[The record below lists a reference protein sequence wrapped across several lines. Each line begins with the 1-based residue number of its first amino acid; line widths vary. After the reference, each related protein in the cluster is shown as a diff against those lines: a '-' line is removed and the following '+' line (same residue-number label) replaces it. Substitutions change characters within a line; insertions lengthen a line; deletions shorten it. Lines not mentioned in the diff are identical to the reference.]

1 MMLRIDKVIGGQ
13 TSADP
18 RPSPDRPIYAC
29 LATATATANPGGGGG
44 DGGDVNTNT
53 AAAAD
58 GMSNADSGEI
68 ASVGRKNCIV
78 IIDDKCVSRRHA
90 VIALLSN
97 RPLGLRNDGAAA
109 ATSGSSRS
117 SLLDGRVMMEFGT
130 PTTPEEIKACETSP
144 SGTICVVK
152 DMGSKFGTY
161 VSVDEN
167 LLRKYERDG
176 TNTNRGEEGKDGD
189 ETGDDETDDEGV
201 NVKGVDYVELSEKQA
216 RAVRLLQHQH
226 SHQND
231 DSSLPKFRKLQEKQS
246 MPLLQL
252 SHFDTTTSN
261 NSHVTILFGPQGSG
275 IRLSVVPL
283 LFTFSR
289 MKLQDDSKVDCLLAS
304 LRYIG
309 ASHLQ
314 QWDVKR
320 STHLIA
326 QEKIAGAKVW
336 KMWYGIVLFT
346 TQCDLNQYCLSF
358 TISRV
363 SWHGRVVDRL

>member
-1 MMLRIDKVIGGQ
+1 MQINITGTGSIMMLRIDKVIGGQ

-29 LATATATANPGGGGG
+29 LATATATATATANPGGGGG

-167 LLRKYERDG
+167 LLRKYEHAG
-176 TNTNRGEEGKDGD
+176 ANTNRGEEGEDGD

-252 SHFDTTTSN
+252 SQSDTTTSN
-261 NSHVTILFGPQGSG
+261 TSHVTILFGPQGSG

-326 QEKIAGAKVW
+326 QAKIAGAKVW
-336 KMWYGIVLFT
+336 KIVF
-346 TQCDLNQYCLSF
+346 
-358 TISRV
+358 
-363 SWHGRVVDRL
+363 